1 MKFVCIFF
9 VLKNAKYNRIIN
21 AMYFLARL
29 IYQGWMYS
37 NDVKEKWQQ
46 AAKDS
51 NIQPLILMQL
61 ALIYWT
67 HKKGATFLEIELK
80 RFTQLLQAIC
90 LLAGN
95 TFLRRS

>member
-1 MKFVCIFF
+1 MIFVSCIFCNDYNYTVI
-9 VLKNAKYNRIIN
+9 VLNMIQ
-21 AMYFLARL
+21 FLARL

-51 NIQPLILMQL
+51 NIQPFNLMEL

-67 HKKGATFLEIELK
+67 HKEEVTSLEIELK
-80 RFTQLLQAIC
+80 RFTQLLHVIC
-90 LLAGN
+90 LLTGR
-95 TFLRRS
+95 F